1 MEKSYTYFED
11 LIAELPA
18 LPADSIVS
26 RTLYEDEHHKAI
38 LFGFAPGQELSEHT
52 ASQTALLYFVR
63 GEAQLRLGEDDR
75 RALPGTWVRMA
86 PRLPHSV
93 KAETELVMMLILM
106 KP

>member
-1 MEKSYTYFED
+1 MENTYTYFED
-11 LIAELPA
+11 LTAELPE
-18 LPADSIVS
+18 LSPYSIIS

-38 LFGFAPGQELSEHT
+38 LFGFAVGQELSEHT
-52 ASQTALLYFVR
+52 ASQTALLYFIK

-75 RALPGTWVRMA
+75 RALPGTWVRMP
-86 PRLPHSV
+86 PRLPHSI